1 MDLWVYTA
9 RYKGKEGFKTIMYNM
24 SVAHDGRIYNIA
36 GTDPTGAGADLHC
49 FIHSL
54 H

>member
-1 MDLWVYTA
+1 MPQTVLAGTV

-36 GTDPTGAGADLHC
+36 GPHAAD
-49 FIHSL
+49 
-54 H
+54 